1 MYRHWLYLILLSSIM
16 NVVAARLVYG
26 GDIKNIRRDFNLAM
40 DDEGKANQLF
50 NQLTKL
56 NPSAGSLEYA
66 YWGATE
72 ALLAKHAFNP
82 FSKLNYVKRATEKL
96 NKAIALNGNNIEI
109 RYMRFSVESAMPTYL
124 GYSKH
129 VNEDKKVIIDGLIG
143 ISALNENKA
152 MYKFFASN
160 ILKSSFCNNA
170 EKKLLSDIV
179 VKLSQ

>member
-1 MYRHWLYLILLSSIM
+1 
-16 NVVAARLVYG
+16 
-26 GDIKNIRRDFNLAM
+26 
-40 DDEGKANQLF
+40 
-50 NQLTKL
+50 
-56 NPSAGSLEYA
+56 
-66 YWGATE
+66 
-72 ALLAKHAFNP
+72 LAKHAFNH

-96 NKAIALNGNNIEI
+96 NKAIAINGNNIEI

-129 VNEDKKVIIDGLIG
+129 VHEDKKVIIDGLSG
-143 ISALNENKA
+143 ISASNENKA